1 MTDRQALRDKCLPIC
16 FLCDIILDI
25 LNNREYKIKQ
35 NVEISMRNLIGILTN
50 NIDKQQELE
59 SIIEKQ
65 TGQTVVLSGLYI
77 KNNWDVQSSDQNV
90 RISADT
96 DGLIKII
103 RQQAIDSIIIDIDSQ
118 QSEAC
123 LVQSLIDQLNLMGIT
138 VYLSKS
144 TESSE
149 ILDKIKKLKYIQ
161 IKDKRHI
168 KFGEYY
174 EIKQYKLSKF
184 DEDVKRIVD
193 IVGQLIG
200 VVISLPIM
208 LTLIIPLKLE
218 SPGSFIFKQKRV
230 GRNGRIFY
238 IHKVRSMY
246 IDAEKRKQELI
257 SKNEMSG
264 HMFKIE
270 KDPRIT
276 KIGHFIRKT
285 SIDELP
291 QFFDVLAGSMSLIGT
306 RPPTIDE
313 FEQYENH
320 HKRRLSMK
328 PGITGLWQISGRN
341 KIQDFE
347 EIVQLDTSYIDNWS
361 IWYDIKILFKTIY
374 VVFKGHGAE

>member
-1 MTDRQALRDKCLPIC
+1 
-16 FLCDIILDI
+16 
-25 LNNREYKIKQ
+25 
-35 NVEISMRNLIGILTN
+35 MRNLIGILTN
-50 NIDKQQELE
+50 SIDRQQELE
-59 SIIEKQ
+59 SILEKQ
-65 TGQTVVLSGLYI
+65 IRQTVVLSGIYN
-77 KNNWDVQSSDQNV
+77 KNNWDIQSSEQSNRV
-90 RISADT
+90 STDT
-96 DGLIKII
+96 NDLIKII
-103 RQQAIDSIIIDIDSQ
+103 RQQAIDSIIIDIDNQ
-118 QSEAC
+118 QPETYRI
-123 LVQSLIDQLNLMGIT
+123 QSLIDQLNLMGIT
-138 VYLSKS
+138 VYLNKS
-144 TESSE
+144 TKSNE
-149 ILDKIKKLKYIQ
+149 ILDKIKKLRYIQ
-161 IKDKRHI
+161 IKNKRHI

-184 DEDVKRIVD
+184 DEAIKRIVD

-200 VVISLPIM
+200 IVISLPIM

-218 SPGSFIFKQKRV
+218 SLGPFIFKQKRV
-230 GRNGRIFY
+230 GRNGRTFY

-257 SKNEMSG
+257 SKNEMNG

-276 KIGHFIRKT
+276 RIGRFIRKT

-361 IWYDIKILFKTIY
+361 MWYDIKILFKTIY

>member
-1 MTDRQALRDKCLPIC
+1 
-16 FLCDIILDI
+16 
-25 LNNREYKIKQ
+25 
-35 NVEISMRNLIGILTN
+35 MRNLIGILTN
-50 NIDKQQELE
+50 SIDRQQELE

-65 TGQTVVLSGLYI
+65 LGQAVVLSGVYN
-77 KNNWDVQSSDQNV
+77 KNNWDVQSSNQSNK
-90 RISADT
+90 INLDT

-103 RQQAIDSIIIDIDSQ
+103 RQQAIDSIIIDIDNQ
-118 QSEAC
+118 QKINKI
-123 LVQSLIDQLNLMGIT
+123 QSLIDQLNLMGVT
-138 VYLSKS
+138 VYLSKN
-144 TESSE
+144 TESNE

-161 IKDKRHI
+161 IKNKRHI

-184 DEDVKRIVD
+184 DEAVKRIVD
-193 IVGQLIG
+193 IVGQMIG
-200 VVISLPIM
+200 IVISLPIM

-230 GRNGRIFY
+230 GRNGRTFY
-238 IHKVRSMY
+238 IHKIRSMY

-276 KIGHFIRKT
+276 RIGRFIRKT

>member
-1 MTDRQALRDKCLPIC
+1 
-16 FLCDIILDI
+16 
-25 LNNREYKIKQ
+25 
-35 NVEISMRNLIGILTN
+35 MRNLIGILTN
-50 NIDKQQELE
+50 SIDRQQELE
-59 SIIEKQ
+59 RIIEKQ
-65 TGQTVVLSGLYI
+65 IGQTVVLSGIYN
-77 KNNWDVQSSDQNV
+77 KNNWDIQSSNQSNK
-90 RISADT
+90 INLDT
-96 DGLIKII
+96 DELIKII
-103 RQQAIDSIIIDIDSQ
+103 RQQAIDSIIIDVDNQ
-118 QSEAC
+118 HSE
-123 LVQSLIDQLNLMGIT
+123 VYKIQSLIDQLNLMGIT
-138 VYLSKS
+138 VYLSKNTKS
-144 TESSE
+144 NE
-149 ILDKIKKLKYIQ
+149 ILDKIKKLRYIQ
-161 IKDKRHI
+161 IKNKRHI

-174 EIKQYKLSKF
+174 AIKQYKLSKF
-184 DEDVKRIVD
+184 DEAIKRIVD

-200 VVISLPIM
+200 IIISLPIM
-208 LTLIIPLKLE
+208 LTLIVPLKIE

-230 GRNGRIFY
+230 GRNGRTFY
-238 IHKVRSMY
+238 IHKIRSMY

-257 SKNEMSG
+257 SKNEMNG

-276 KIGHFIRKT
+276 RIGRFIRKT

-291 QFFDVLAGSMSLIGT
+291 QFFDVLTGSMSLIGT

>member
-1 MTDRQALRDKCLPIC
+1 
-16 FLCDIILDI
+16 
-25 LNNREYKIKQ
+25 
-35 NVEISMRNLIGILTN
+35 MRNLIGILTN
-50 NIDKQQELE
+50 NIDRQQELE
-59 SIIEKQ
+59 SIIKKQ
-65 TGQTVVLSGLYI
+65 TGQAVVLSGLYI
-77 KNNWDVQSSDQNV
+77 KNNWDVQSSDQNIQSSDQNI

-103 RQQAIDSIIIDIDSQ
+103 RQQAIDSIIIDIDNQ

-144 TESSE
+144 TESNE